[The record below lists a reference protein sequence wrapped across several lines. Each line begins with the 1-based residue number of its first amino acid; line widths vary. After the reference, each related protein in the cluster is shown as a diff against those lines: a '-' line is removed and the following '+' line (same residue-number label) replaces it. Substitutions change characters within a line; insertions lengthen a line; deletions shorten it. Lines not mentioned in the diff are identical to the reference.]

1 MSFWSE
7 NFGDGNSFSESVA
20 NVFTPSDGA
29 KYVGGDL
36 VHDGGDNDGQAL
48 TAGSVSHTGDTISGS
63 MNSDSTNAAATA
75 AITVGEAPSGLSSA
89 LGYVSGVGILGKIA
103 GWANNIDPSKDTKA
117 ELGNGSGG
125 TRVTYTNADG
135 FTYSYN
141 MLGMPYEVTEI
152 DGVAVDTLSIKDP
165 VTKLTGYEKMAQ
177 EARDRGDN
185 DEADAIMQEAADN
198 AQEADGAEAYSS
210 DAILQMAQQAG
221 MAGSNEQVQAIMD
234 DPQGWLRNNGAL
246 LAEKIPTLDADTFGT
261 SLDPNNPN
269 YAKNTTPVG
278 EVVTGEAV
286 TASGVENPGAVSF
299 NAATTADSLG
309 TDATTVDPATGKIR
323 DENLVTAASIDI
335 TGAATGT
342 NTDGTASVVGEALND
357 FETQNISNIIDT
369 STVSGKLLA
378 QKLGEGGYTDSKA
391 TILGQME
398 IISAEFK
405 DSNGSPVIPPWAQSL
420 ARDVSKSM
428 AFSGI
433 TGTAQTAAMANAI
446 MEATLGI
453 AEKEA
458 TFFQTLTT
466 KNLDNRQEATINRAS
481 VLAKF
486 ELANLDNR
494 QQAVV
499 QNAKAFLELDLQ
511 NLTNRQQA
519 EVINTQSMVEA
530 LFNDQSAINAARL
543 FGAEQSNDMAK
554 FYSNLNAEIDLHNKE
569 QINLMTRTN
578 MQEQNDG
585 TEFRAKLEQSRQE
598 FYSSMQYNVDLANA
612 KWRQSVADTNNQ
624 NSFEAAAADVKN
636 TMDISQ
642 EAQNRLW
649 DRVDNMLDY
658 IFRGWNAEADRD
670 ATILAAQMSAQAN
683 SKGGNGFLDGLFKLG
698 AAWITSTSDERLKT
712 NIQYYDTLKGIK
724 FYTWDW
730 NEEGIRVGANQFP
743 PFGVIAQQVQRTNPE
758 AVVEGPDG
766 YLMVNYGKLQD
777 EV

>member
-1 MSFWSE
+1 MSYWSE
-7 NFGDGNSFSESVA
+7 NFGDGNSFSESLA

-36 VHDGGDNDGQAL
+36 VHDGGDSDGQKF
-48 TAGSVSHTGDTISGS
+48 TPGSVSNTGDTISGN

-75 AITVGEAPSGLSSA
+75 EITVGEAPSGLTSA

-103 GWANNIDPSKDTKA
+103 GWANNIDPGKDTKTK
-117 ELGNGSGG
+117 LGNGSGG

-141 MLGMPYEVTEI
+141 MLGMPYEVTDVGGI
-152 DGVAVDTLSIKDP
+152 AVDALSIKDP
-165 VTKLTGYEKMAQ
+165 TTGLTGYEQKAQ
-177 EARDRGDN
+177 EARNRGDN
-185 DEADAIMQEAADN
+185 DEADAILQAAADN
-198 AQEADGAEAYSS
+198 AEEAEGAEVYSS
-210 DAILQMAQQAG
+210 DAILQMAQDAG
-221 MAGSNEQVQAIMD
+221 MAGSNEQIQAILD

-246 LAEKIPTLDADTFGT
+246 LAEKIPALDADTFGT

-269 YAKNTTPVG
+269 YALNSTPVG
-278 EVVTGEAV
+278 QVVTGEAV

-299 NAATTADSLG
+299 DAATTADSLG
-309 TDATTVDPATGKIR
+309 TDATTVDPATGEIR
-323 DENLVTAASIDI
+323 DENLVNAASIDM

-342 NTDGTASVVGEALND
+342 NEDGTTSVVGDALND
-357 FETQNISNIIDT
+357 FATQNISNIIDT
-369 STVSGKLLA
+369 STISGKLLA

-405 DSNGSPVIPPWAQSL
+405 DSNGNPVIPPWAQSL
-420 ARDVSKSM
+420 ARDVSKTM

-433 TGTAQTAAMANAI
+433 TGTAQTAAMSNAI

-453 AEKEA
+453 AEREA

-466 KNLDNRQEATINRAS
+466 KNLDNRQEAIINRAS

-530 LFNDQSAINAARL
+530 LFNDQASINAARL
-543 FGAEQSNDMAK
+543 FGAEQTNDMAK
-554 FYSNLNAEIDLHNKE
+554 FYSNLNAEIDLHAKE

-585 TEFRAKLEQSRQE
+585 IEFRAKLEQSRQE
-598 FYSSMQYNVDLANA
+598 FYSSMQYNIDLANA

-624 NSFEAAAADVKN
+624 NQFEAAAADVKN

-642 EAQNRLW
+642 EAQNQLW

-658 IFRGWNAEADRD
+658 IFKGWNAESDRD

-683 SKGGNGFLDGLFKLG
+683 SKGGNGLLDGLFKLG
-698 AAWITSTSDERLKT
+698 AAWVTSTSDERLKT

-730 NEEGIRVGANQFP
+730 NAEGIRVGANQFP

>member
-1 MSFWSE
+1 MSYWSE
-7 NFGDGNSFSESVA
+7 NFGDGNSFSESLA

-36 VHDGGDNDGQAL
+36 VHDGGDSDGQKF
-48 TAGSVSHTGDTISGS
+48 TPGSVSNTGDTISGN

-75 AITVGEAPSGLSSA
+75 EITVGEAPSGLTSA

-103 GWANNIDPSKDTKA
+103 GWANNIDPGKDTKTK
-117 ELGNGSGG
+117 LGNGSGG

-141 MLGMPYEVTEI
+141 MLGMPYEVTDVGGI
-152 DGVAVDTLSIKDP
+152 AVDALSIKDP
-165 VTKLTGYEKMAQ
+165 TTGLTGYEQKAQ
-177 EARDRGDN
+177 EARNRGDN
-185 DEADAIMQEAADN
+185 DEADAILQAAADN
-198 AQEADGAEAYSS
+198 AEEAEGAEVYSS
-210 DAILQMAQQAG
+210 DAILQMAQDAG
-221 MAGSNEQVQAIMD
+221 MAGSNEQIQAILD

-246 LAEKIPTLDADTFGT
+246 LAEKIPALDADTFGT

-269 YAKNTTPVG
+269 YALNSTPVG
-278 EVVTGEAV
+278 QVVTGEAV

-299 NAATTADSLG
+299 DAATTADSLG
-309 TDATTVDPATGKIR
+309 TDATTVDPATGEIR
-323 DENLVTAASIDI
+323 DENLVNAASIDV

-342 NTDGTASVVGEALND
+342 NEDGTTSVVGDALND
-357 FETQNISNIIDT
+357 FATQNISNIIDT
-369 STVSGKLLA
+369 STISGKLLA

-405 DSNGSPVIPPWAQSL
+405 DSNGNPVIPPWAQSL
-420 ARDVSKSM
+420 ARDVSKTM

-433 TGTAQTAAMANAI
+433 TGTAQTAAMSNAI

-453 AEKEA
+453 AEREA

-466 KNLDNRQEATINRAS
+466 KNLDNRQEAIINRAS

-530 LFNDQSAINAARL
+530 LFNDQASINAARL
-543 FGAEQSNDMAK
+543 FGAEQTNDMAK
-554 FYSNLNAEIDLHNKE
+554 FYSNLNAEIDLHAKE

-585 TEFRAKLEQSRQE
+585 IEFRAKLEQSRQE
-598 FYSSMQYNVDLANA
+598 FYSSMQYNIDLANA

-624 NSFEAAAADVKN
+624 NQFEAAAADVKN

-642 EAQNRLW
+642 EAQNQLW

-658 IFRGWNAEADRD
+658 IFKGWNAESDRD

-683 SKGGNGFLDGLFKLG
+683 SKGGNGLLDGLFKLG
-698 AAWITSTSDERLKT
+698 AAWVTSTSDERLKT

-730 NEEGIRVGANQFP
+730 NAEGIRVGANQFP

>member
-1 MSFWSE
+1 MSYWSE
-7 NFGDGNSFSESVA
+7 NFGDGNSFSESLA

-36 VHDGGDNDGQAL
+36 VHDGGDSDGQKF
-48 TAGSVSHTGDTISGS
+48 TPGSVSNTGDTISGN

-75 AITVGEAPSGLSSA
+75 EITVGEAPSGLTSA

-103 GWANNIDPSKDTKA
+103 GWANNIDPGKDTKTK
-117 ELGNGSGG
+117 LGNGSGG

-141 MLGMPYEVTEI
+141 MLGMPYEVTDVGGI
-152 DGVAVDTLSIKDP
+152 AVDALSIKDP
-165 VTKLTGYEKMAQ
+165 TTGLTGYEQKAQ
-177 EARDRGDN
+177 EARNRGDN
-185 DEADAIMQEAADN
+185 DEADAILQAAADN
-198 AQEADGAEAYSS
+198 AEEAEGAEVYSS
-210 DAILQMAQQAG
+210 DAILQMAQDAG
-221 MAGSNEQVQAIMD
+221 MAGSNEQIQAILD

-246 LAEKIPTLDADTFGT
+246 LAEKIPALDADTFGT

-269 YAKNTTPVG
+269 YALNSTPVG
-278 EVVTGEAV
+278 QVVTGEAV

-299 NAATTADSLG
+299 DAATTADSLG
-309 TDATTVDPATGKIR
+309 TDATTVDPATGEIR
-323 DENLVTAASIDI
+323 DENLVNAASIDM

-342 NTDGTASVVGEALND
+342 NEDGTTSVVGDALND
-357 FETQNISNIIDT
+357 FATQNISNIIDT
-369 STVSGKLLA
+369 STISGKLLA

-405 DSNGSPVIPPWAQSL
+405 DSNGNPVIPPWAQSL
-420 ARDVSKSM
+420 ARDVSKTM

-433 TGTAQTAAMANAI
+433 TGTAQTAAMSNAI

-453 AEKEA
+453 AEREA

-466 KNLDNRQEATINRAS
+466 KNLDNRQEAIINRAS

-530 LFNDQSAINAARL
+530 LFNDQASINAARL
-543 FGAEQSNDMAK
+543 FGAEQTNDMAK
-554 FYSNLNAEIDLHNKE
+554 FYSNLNAEIDLHAKE

-585 TEFRAKLEQSRQE
+585 IEFRAKLEQSRQE
-598 FYSSMQYNVDLANA
+598 FYSSMQYNIDLANA

-624 NSFEAAAADVKN
+624 NQFEAAAADVKN

-642 EAQNRLW
+642 EAQNQLW

-658 IFRGWNAEADRD
+658 IFKGWNAESDRD

-683 SKGGNGFLDGLFKLG
+683 SKGGNGLLDGLFKLG
-698 AAWITSTSDERLKT
+698 AAWVTSTSDERLKT